1 MTKTNSQF
9 MDFVTPLQVDSRPS
23 VRTTRMDPIWW
34 LHQATD
40 RCRAAEVAELSSWV
54 QYCVVRGHHRNLC
67 HRSRRRAIITLWII
81 MNWIITVIQCKTRLV
96 EGVPDSVA
104 GGGGGGSGGYA
115 LPLFSCVRFPWLLLF
130 FWMVCKSS
138 RKNSITIFH
147 LDFMATTRS
156 AEWECPLSSSSASG
170 IGGSQQQH
178 HQHQRRINGSRAR
191 RNSNPCPSLFKR
203 PRSSIQLPANL

>member
-1 MTKTNSQF
+1 MA
-9 MDFVTPLQVDSRPS
+9 PPS
-23 VRTTRMDPIWW
+23 T
-34 LHQATD
+34 TD
-40 RCRAAEVAELSSWV
+40 RCRAAEVAELSTWV

-104 GGGGGGSGGYA
+104 GGGGGGGGSGGYA

-156 AEWECPLSSSSASG
+156 AEWGMGMPIIIIIS
-170 IGGSQQQH
+170 IGHRWHGSLQQ